1 MNTPMAYNG
10 YSALIEFDN
19 ECDLLRG
26 EILDIN
32 DMITF
37 YANSVDDLKKAMK
50 DAIDDY
56 LEHCVEIGKKPEK
69 PYSGKISLRMTSK
82 LHRIASNA
90 ATMRGKS
97 INSFVVDCIEKEIY
111 EKNSVSSKSKKG
123 HVFFG
128 DKNISSLDEC
138 KKGPWSGGMIQ

>member
-1 MNTPMAYNG
+1 MNTPMTYNG

-32 DMITF
+32 DTITF
-37 YANSVDDLKKAMK
+37 YANSVDEIKEAMK

-56 LEHCVEIGKKPEK
+56 LEHCAEIGKKPEK
-69 PYSGKISLRMTSK
+69 PYSGKISLRMTAE
-82 LHRIASNA
+82 LHRIASNT

-97 INSFVVDCIEKEIY
+97 INSFVVECIEKEISG
-111 EKNSVSSKSKKG
+111 KNSVSSKSKKG

-128 DKNISSLDEC
+128 EKKISSVDEY
-138 KKGPWSGGMIQ
+138 KKGPW